1 MLIALDKYKGKNMK
15 KILPLLV
22 FAILILNGLAAVAF
36 PDEVSQ
42 EKMTLHFSQLA
53 INENDD
59 SVTLELE
66 GTNSVLMKYNHYMI
80 PTRIETFR
88 FPFGT
93 EIKSI
98 ECIPKNVHQQIL
110 TKQLMVAPEPVLL
123 GFTTT
128 YQNIKLDENPIA
140 FNEWYDYDIGMGI
153 NGHARTVIVK
163 IQTFPVQYHPS
174 KNSIEWA
181 EQIEIEIRYREP
193 EKPIVSAN
201 EHTFLVLSP
210 GEYANELEDL
220 VIHKNNIGISTKLVT
235 LDEIYQSH
243 YFPVEGRDDLE
254 KVKYFIKD
262 AIEQW
267 GITSVLLVGGYH
279 SFPTRETHVY
289 VEYFDVDEPFVSDLY
304 YADIYDADGSFASWD
319 TNENDVFAEY
329 DWGDSHL
336 TDEIDLYPDIYIG
349 RLACINEIE
358 VTTCVNKIINYET
371 ERAYSKEWFTNLVVV
386 GGDTFTDDT
395 WKIDE
400 GEYVNEVVMD
410 ILDGF
415 IPKKIWAS
423 NGKLSGPSPSGV
435 AEISNAINGG
445 CGFVDFS
452 GHGGMD
458 VWATHPHEDERV
470 WLPKPWGYFN
480 SHVAKLT
487 NGEKLP
493 IVVLGACSTCKFDVI
508 DDCFGWSFLSNPN
521 GGGIGSFGVTT
532 FGYANGGGREI
543 TGGFIEEIT
552 MNIFEVYEE
561 HTNDGLSITFGEM
574 WSTAV
579 VNYIYPNMEVRD
591 YATLESWQ
599 SFGDPSLV
607 VAGESQAPEKPTK
620 PSGPTSVELGTS
632 YLYSSSTTD
641 TDEDKVYYLFDWGDS
656 KLSGWMGPYDSGET
670 VEANHSW
677 ESKGLYQIRV
687 KAKDINGVQS
697 DWSDPLP
704 VSMPRS
710 RKLLKIDMLR
720 LFDFLNSRFPFI
732 SYLIYN
738 VEIKI

>member
-1 MLIALDKYKGKNMK
+1 MK
-15 KILPLLV
+15 KIV
-22 FAILILNGLAAVAF
+22 STVIVGFLIIGGLGAVAF

-53 INENDD
+53 INENNNF
-59 SVTLELE
+59 VTLELE
-66 GTNSVLMKYNHYMI
+66 GTNSVLMKYNHYMV
-80 PTRIETFR
+80 PTRMETFT

-98 ECIPKNVHQQIL
+98 ECIPKNVHQQTL
-110 TKQLMVAPEPVLL
+110 TKELMVAPEPVLL
-123 GFTTT
+123 GFATA
-128 YQNIKLDENPIA
+128 YQNIKPDENPIA
-140 FNEWYDYDIGMGI
+140 FNGWYDYDIGTGI
-153 NGHARTVIVK
+153 NGHERNVIVK
-163 IQTFPVQYHPS
+163 LQIFPVQYHPL

-181 EQIEIEIRYREP
+181 EQIEIEIQYKEP

-201 EHTFLVLSP
+201 EYNFLVLSP

-220 VIHKNNIGISTKLVT
+220 VIHKNNIGINTKLVT

-243 YFPVEGRDDLE
+243 YFPVEGRDDPE
-254 KVKYFIKD
+254 KVKYFIKN
-262 AIEQW
+262 AVEQW

-279 SFPTRETHVY
+279 PFPTRETHVY

-336 TDEIDLYPDIYIG
+336 TDEVDLYPDIYIG
-349 RLACINEIE
+349 RLACINETE

-371 ERAYSKEWFTNLVVV
+371 DRAYAQEWFTNLVVV

-415 IPKKIWAS
+415 IPEKIWAS
-423 NGKLSGPSPSGV
+423 NGRLTGPSPSGV
-435 AEISNAINGG
+435 TEISNAIDKG

-452 GHGGMD
+452 GHGWINM
-458 VWATHPHEDERV
+458 WATHPHEDERV
-470 WLPKPWGYFN
+470 WLPKPGGYFN

-552 MNIFEVYEE
+552 MNIFEVYKERA
-561 HTNDGLSITFGEM
+561 NDGLSITFGEM
-574 WSTAV
+574 WGMALMD
-579 VNYIYPNMEVRD
+579 YIYPNMEVRD

-599 SFGDPSLV
+599 PFGDPTLA
-607 VAGESQAPEKPTK
+607 VAGESQVPEKPTK
-620 PSGPTSVELGTS
+620 PSGPTSVEPGIS
-632 YLYSSSTTD
+632 YSYSSSTTD
-641 TDEDKVYYLFDWGDS
+641 VDEDKVYYLFDWGDGE
-656 KLSGWMGPYDSGET
+656 LSGWMGPYDSGET

-677 ESKGLYQIRV
+677 ESKGRYQVRV
-687 KAKDINGVQS
+687 KAKDEHGVQS
-697 DWSDPLP
+697 EWSDPLV
-704 VSMPRS
+704 VSMPRN
-710 RKLLKIDMLR
+710 KPVTNPLFLQLLEQFIQ
-720 LFDFLNSRFPFI
+720 RFPLLY
-732 SYLIYN
+732 SALILLSK
-738 VEIKI
+738 VLRSSKI